1 MAFPVFD
8 TIPKEMYLVI
18 GAVVGFAGAI
28 LGFVGAIIT
37 ATISSR
43 TQLRLAREA
52 NQQQLR
58 LAHDAHQ
65 QQHGIETLKLQA
77 QAKQEAQL
85 HLRSKMEEAHQILSK
100 IAAEYSQTANYIT
113 WDRGLTAAEYH
124 VQYQQQQG
132 EVQRLEIIAA
142 LYFPKLQ
149 DVVDAL
155 PGLMNQYWGYQHLMI
170 HRDAQRRAAKEE
182 PHDGA
187 DPAMETI
194 LGLVR
199 KIHDCVGRAQNRLR
213 TMACDV
219 LPPLAKE

>member
-43 TQLRLAREA
+43 T
-52 NQQQLR
+52 QLR

-113 WDRGLTAAEYH
+113 WDRALTAAEYH
-124 VQYQQQQG
+124 VQYQQQQV
-132 EVQRLEIIAA
+132 EVQRLEMIVA

-170 HRDAQRRAAKEE
+170 HRDAQRREAKEE